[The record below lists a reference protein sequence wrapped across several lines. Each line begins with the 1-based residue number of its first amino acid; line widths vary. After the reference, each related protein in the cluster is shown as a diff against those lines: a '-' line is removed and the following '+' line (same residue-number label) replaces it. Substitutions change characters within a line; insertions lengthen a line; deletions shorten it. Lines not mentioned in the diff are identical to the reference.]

1 MSKKSKRKDGRPLAP
16 QSQSS
21 IGFLEDMVQSDENLV
36 PCFVEKCIRFI
47 EEEGISAEGLY
58 RVPGNRA
65 HVDSLMEKFNEG
77 KYIFKS
83 LFGRNHL
90 FVRKM
95 SFFTRE
101 FLSLF
106 HK

>member
-47 EEEGISAEGLY
+47 EDEGISAEGLY

-65 HVDSLMEKFNEG
+65 HVDSLMEKFKEG
-77 KYIFKS
+77 IVDF
-83 LFGRNHL
+83 
-90 FVRKM
+90 
-95 SFFTRE
+95 
-101 FLSLF
+101 
-106 HK
+106 